1 MQNDTSKFLVN
12 IIPLQNIQ
20 TNVSGTNAN
29 TVMSNSIVALQQMV
43 NTDTKAVRTN
53 TLQSFT
59 SNATIGVLSGL
70 NLSNV
75 GITSNDQPFSSTGV
89 FSTITAGS
97 GTFSGICY
105 AQQFV
110 TLSDITAKTEV
121 REWRSPI
128 LSELGKIHPYI
139 FNYTDKS
146 KDIGLM
152 AQEVEAILP
161 QLVKEGVRGKYVN
174 YDGVVGLL
182 VKGVQELSA
191 RVSTLE
197 GLRS

>member
-1 MQNDTSKFLVN
+1 
-12 IIPLQNIQ
+12 
-20 TNVSGTNAN
+20 
-29 TVMSNSIVALQQMV
+29 
-43 NTDTKAVRTN
+43 
-53 TLQSFT
+53 
-59 SNATIGVLSGL
+59 
-70 NLSNV
+70 
-75 GITSNDQPFSSTGV
+75 
-89 FSTITAGS
+89 
-97 GTFSGICY
+97 
-105 AQQFV
+105 
-110 TLSDITAKTEV
+110 V

-174 YDGVVGLL
+174 YDGVVSLL